1 MEALTLSGITFYKD
15 DTIETIQQLIALREE
30 SHPHRLFIEVLGS
43 FPSDYYSKNP
53 NHWLELFERLS
64 TDGTTVS
71 QQQLDIYL
79 KKIRLETS
87 ILAKAYTL
95 EQWKT
100 MPDDLRVIYEPNE
113 ETFTEWRIL
122 GVDAEKST
130 ILDVPPSPNVNVPS
144 YKIPIIQNKSLFET
158 YHPYEVLDFRITVLP
173 ENATD
178 AMKRVY
184 FPSLSDS
191 TPLNIENLSSNIEK
205 SRKEYKALLSLNAPS
220 YQKTAVTKAK
230 WHIPLISTNIHM
242 PYIQFEQMF
251 YGLTLSKD
259 TPYVGMFTNRTE
271 VMRHKFYV
279 EDPKKKRPRLNTSLL
294 RNWLVMTLPQRR
306 KPTLLLYRGESSSVF
321 DRISVTDT
329 DIIIDVRRDKE
340 NKESEKEL
348 KESMINWLNSM
359 DSIIPFLSKNDIAE
373 SRWELEELSLI
384 ATYKEPIEFLNRSR
398 VNCLQSIFG
407 AQEDGFRLLR
417 AEHSSQNISS
427 QVLQAYQ
434 ILNDQEGAPDPDS
447 VAASLADEMQITDAE
462 AKSLIREIATLE
474 ETNFNFERALK
485 EYPMVNFFTKDV
497 TIQHASNAE
506 RVLRYVDILR
516 YVLTQ
521 TNEEIISICPE
532 DLQSVQAVSAVP
544 QNVAILEE
552 EPVVELDLEGAVFD
566 EEEEGAQPEQ
576 VSNIGATVAPQKR
589 GRTTKVTEEAGKEYG
604 YFYERLK
611 KFNPDYFKPID
622 YPKYCEKKKQ
632 VIALTDN
639 DKQRIRQEKG
649 AQYAYDNLP
658 EDRKDEQMEVTD
670 PDANYICPPYWC
682 VKDEIPLLEDQL
694 TEDKTCPICGG
705 KIQTTKNTGPGY
717 TVIRRDLALK
727 YPGFQSKTGYPCC
740 FKTPNSQTKDT
751 TTKSQTEDSY
761 ILREYAQAL
770 PALRASYISDDLA
783 ARLKVKTNYPKIVQ
797 NKNRLL
803 IGESDIF
810 LIGLGHPSETLPK
823 LFKEKN
829 KVIPNPI
836 DVKDKVMKCSFFQQ
850 WRTTK
855 EGETSINRI
864 LEDINHAYIHKE
876 MIWLHELEYVTMFLE
891 CEVILIHQKTYE
903 NKTTYEVDCGFW
915 SNTVGANSRTIAV
928 IDGNILGYVKKNRL
942 KGTLNNDYV
951 VNLRMP
957 PFDED
962 VWPYLRNLHKQSCS
976 VQNIPTYE
984 DAAQE
989 AVKANRPQYKLILDP
1004 LGRMQALFVP
1014 GDILIPFL
1022 PTNQPIPNTEVLSGY
1037 TELKD
1042 TDLPTGTT
1050 MRTFLQATT
1059 HQGLQLVDEYENS
1072 EGQISELGLS
1082 SGLRIPIQPEV
1093 QEAPKGK
1100 VTEVLETVRKHDEK
1114 NLVEGTASTEDKKT
1128 AQMIAYSSEVYEFLM
1143 YSLSKDIEMNR
1154 SGEMLNTDF
1163 TFVRN
1168 ALMSGSTN
1176 LLQELKKW
1184 FNKQGYTDSVEKP
1197 IEFVNK
1203 VRTPCGQLNKDV
1215 CEKSTLCGWHNKTC
1229 KIKVNPVIDVQDI
1242 LKRMAKTLK
1251 NNPKQRA
1258 LILDNRLSP
1267 FFSTILYYELP
1278 HELITTDLKSISE

>member
-30 SHPHRLFIEVLGS
+30 SHPNRLFIEVLGS

-64 TDGTTVS
+64 IDGATVS

-95 EQWKT
+95 EQWKS
-100 MPDDLRVIYEPNE
+100 MPDELRVIYEPE
-113 ETFTEWRIL
+113 GETFTEWRIL
-122 GVDAEKST
+122 GVDSEKST
-130 ILDVPPSPNVNVPS
+130 ILDVPPSPNINIPS

-158 YHPYEVLDFRITVLP
+158 YHPYEVLDFRITPVP
-173 ENATD
+173 DNVTD

-184 FPSLSDS
+184 FPSLTDS
-191 TPLNIENLSSNIEK
+191 TPLNIENLAANIEK
-205 SRKEYKALLSLNAPS
+205 GRKEYKLLLSLSAPS
-220 YQKTAVTKAK
+220 YQKTAIMKAK
-230 WHIPLISTNIHM
+230 WRIPLISTRIHM

-251 YGLTLSKD
+251 YGITLSKD
-259 TPYVGMFTNRTE
+259 TPYVGMFTNKSE
-271 VMRHKFYV
+271 AMRHKFYV
-279 EDPKKKRPRLNTSLL
+279 EDPKKKEPYLNPNLV
-294 RNWLVMTLPQRR
+294 RNWLATTLPQRR
-306 KPTLLLYRGESSSVF
+306 KPTLLVYRGESSTVF
-321 DRISVTDT
+321 DRISVTDV

-340 NKESEKEL
+340 NKESEADL
-348 KESMINWLNSM
+348 KKSMIKWVSTL
-359 DSIIPFLSKNDIAE
+359 DSIVPFLHANDIAE
-373 SRWELEELSLI
+373 SRWELEELSLV
-384 ATYKEPIEFLNRSR
+384 ATYKEPIEFLNRGR

-434 ILNDQEGAPDPDS
+434 ILNEQEGTTPVS
-447 VAASLADEMQITDAE
+447 LLADEMQITDAE
-462 AKSLIREIATLE
+462 AQSLINEIKTLE

-506 RVLRYVDILR
+506 RVLKYVDILR

-521 TNEEIISICPE
+521 TNEEIINICPE

-544 QNVAILEE
+544 QNTVVPEESEESNVAWDLEDAELDEPSE
-552 EPVVELDLEGAVFD
+552 EP
-566 EEEEGAQPEQ
+566 EQ
-576 VSNIGATVAPQKR
+576 GSNIAATVAPQKR
-589 GRTTKVTEEAGKEYG
+589 SRTTKVTEEAGKEYG

-632 VIALTDN
+632 VIALTEE

-649 AQYAYDNLP
+649 PQYAYDDLP
-658 EDRKDEQMEVTD
+658 EDEKAQKMDVKD
-670 PDANYICPPYWC
+670 PDGTYICPPYWC
-682 VKDEIPLLEDQL
+682 VKDEIPLREDQL
-694 TEDKTCPICGG
+694 TADETCPVCGG

-717 TVIRRDLALK
+717 TVIRRDTALK
-727 YPGFQSKTGYPCC
+727 YPGYQSKTGYPCC
-740 FKTPNSQTKDT
+740 FKTSNSQTKEVQP
-751 TTKSQTEDSY
+751 KSQLEDTY

-770 PALRASYISDDLA
+770 PAFRASYISDELA
-783 ARLKVKTNYPKIVQ
+783 ERLKVKTNYSKIIQ

-803 IGESDIF
+803 LGESDIF

-823 LFKEKN
+823 MFKQTN
-829 KVIPNPI
+829 KAIPNPI
-836 DVKDKVMKCSFFQQ
+836 DVKEKVMKCSFFQQ

-876 MIWLHELEYVTMFLE
+876 MSRIHELEYVTMFLE
-891 CEVILIHQKTYE
+891 CEVILI
-903 NKTTYEVDCGFW
+903 NPTTYRVHCGFW

-928 IDGNILGYVKKNRL
+928 VGENILGYMKRQRS
-942 KGTLNNDYV
+942 KGSFSNEYV

-957 PFDED
+957 PFEEN

-976 VQNIPTYE
+976 VQNIPSYDE
-984 DAAQE
+984 AVQE
-989 AVKANRPQYKLILDP
+989 AIKANRPQYKVILDP
-1004 LGRMQALFVP
+1004 LGRMQAIFVP

-1022 PTNQPIPNTEVLSGY
+1022 PSNDPIPNTDVLTGY
-1037 TELKD
+1037 ANLND
-1042 TDLPTGTT
+1042 TDLPTGAT
-1050 MRTFLQATT
+1050 MRTFLQGTT
-1059 HQGLQLVDEYENS
+1059 HPGLQLVDEYENI

-1082 SGLRIPIQPEV
+1082 SGLRVPIQPEA
-1093 QEAPKGK
+1093 QANPKGK
-1100 VTEVLETVRKHDEK
+1100 VTEIIETVRKNNE
-1114 NLVEGTASTEDKKT
+1114 NTLVEGAISNEDKKL
-1128 AQMIAYSSEVYEFLM
+1128 AQMISYSAEVFEFLM
-1143 YSLSKDIEMNR
+1143 YSLSKDIEMDR
-1154 SGEMLNTDF
+1154 SGELLIPEF
-1163 TFVRN
+1163 TTIRN
-1168 ALMSGSTN
+1168 AIMSESST
-1176 LLQELKKW
+1176 LYQELKKW
-1184 FNKQGYTDSVEKP
+1184 FGKQGYTHAVEEP

-1203 VRTPCGQLNKDV
+1203 VRTPCGQLKNKDV
-1215 CEKSTLCGWHNKTC
+1215 CQKSTLCGWHNNSC
-1229 KIKVNPVIDVQDI
+1229 KIKINPIIDIDDV

-1267 FFSTILYYELP
+1267 FFSTILYFELP
-1278 HELITTDLKSISE
+1278 HELITTDLKSISD